1 MGLML
6 TFGTLN
12 TVIMKM
18 QDNTV
23 VGKDKDGKDQVFTH
37 PYF

>member
-18 QDNTV
+18 QDEVV
-23 VGKDKDGKDQVFTH
+23 VGQDKDGHDKKFTH